1 VGHTEAGLYMTALM
15 TSRRCF
21 VLALSASALGLHPA
35 FADAPVISEK
45 ARALSKFFDS
55 LKVETLWIAGAH
67 INWFTG
73 EPDGVAETMAG
84 QHTHCSAFAASVAKR
99 LGIYILRPPEHKQA
113 LLANAQFEW
122 LSGNEGV
129 AQGWMAVAGAIAA
142 QVAAN
147 AGQLVVVVY
156 RNHHED
162 KPGHVAIV
170 RPSLKSVAQ
179 IAAEGPD
186 ITQAGSKNYSVTS
199 VKLGFA
205 GHPAAWGKGEARY
218 FAHEIPGAIPVD

>member
-84 QHTHCSAFAASVAKR
+84 QHTHCSAFVAAAAKR
-99 LGIYILRPPEHKQA
+99 IGIYLLRPPEHGQA

-122 LSGNEGV
+122 LLGDGQG
-129 AQGWMAVAGAIAA
+129 QGWTQLPDMNAA
-142 QVAAN
+142 QSAAN
-147 AGQLVVVVY
+147 QGQFVLAAY
-156 RNHHED
+156 HNHKD
-162 KPGHVAIV
+162 NKPGHIAIV
-170 RPSLKSVAQ
+170 RPGTKPATQMAS
-179 IAAEGPD
+179 EGPD
-186 ITQAGSKNYSVTS
+186 ITQAGLDNFRVTTM
-199 VKLGFA
+199 KKGFA
-205 GHPAAWGKGEARY
+205 DHKSAFAGNEILY
-218 FAHEIPGAIPVD
+218 FAHSVDAAALVAQ